1 LALSQGVASAQLQ
14 QAVANRLPRLAFTGQ
29 LGWSAG
35 KLGDLIKSGSLVSSL
50 GGSLSWTWLDFGAR
64 KAEQTAAEAALEAA
78 LQEAQAVQLAALEET
93 QSALQSLARIEEQVL
108 AQRRAADAS
117 SRAQSLALVRF
128 NAGISDFLPLLD
140 AERERLSAQDRLI
153 QTEVARAVGLLAVH
167 KALAGPLE

>member
-1 LALSQGVASAQLQ
+1 
-14 QAVANRLPRLAFTGQ
+14 
-29 LGWSAG
+29 
-35 KLGDLIKSGSLVSSL
+35 
-50 GGSLSWTWLDFGAR
+50 
-64 KAEQTAAEAALEAA
+64 
-78 LQEAQAVQLAALEET
+78 
-93 QSALQSLARIEEQVL
+93 LQSLARIEEQVL